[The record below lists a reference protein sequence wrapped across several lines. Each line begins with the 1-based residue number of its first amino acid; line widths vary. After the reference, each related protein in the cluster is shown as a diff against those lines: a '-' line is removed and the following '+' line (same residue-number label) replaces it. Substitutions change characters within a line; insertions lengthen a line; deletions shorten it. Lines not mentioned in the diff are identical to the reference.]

1 MAAGGGQA
9 SGPRLGQRRHLGVG
23 LSFPVRPVAGRLQY
37 VAYEDDVEQAIGLI
51 LETARRE
58 RVMLPEFGS
67 ELGQMVFGPNSPLVQ
82 RTVENMVRAA
92 LTDWEPRVSVEAV
105 TARAGEDQKNLL
117 LIEIDYVVRRTNT
130 SFNRVFPFYLNQK
143 V

>member
-1 MAAGGGQA
+1 MAGGQTTGV
-9 SGPRLGQRRHLGVG
+9 RRYLGVG
-23 LSFPVRPVAGRLQY
+23 LSFPVRPVAGRLQM
-37 VAYEDDVEQAIGLI
+37 VSYEDDVEQAIGLI

-58 RVMLPEFGS
+58 RVMLPDFGS
-67 ELGQMVFGPNSPLVQ
+67 DLGQMVFGPNSPVVQ

-92 LTDWEPRVSVEAV
+92 LAEWEPRISVEAV
-105 TARAGEDQKNLL
+105 TARAGENEQNLM
-117 LIEIDYVVRRTNT
+117 LIELDYVVRRTNT